1 MKTMTVC
8 LAGILLWVAPMWPQA
23 GPIIRP
29 GTRDAQ
35 KAENQP
41 QVPPQYKPRANPA
54 DPAELKRKAEELT
67 KLAASIPD
75 DVDRAS
81 KGVVVSDLNER
92 LKRIEKLS
100 KQLRRDLSR

>member
-1 MKTMTVC
+1 MKTITLC
-8 LAGILLWVAPMWPQA
+8 LAFILLWVAPMLAQEA
-23 GPIIRP
+23 PIIRP

-41 QVPPQYKPRANPA
+41 MVPPQYQPHPKPAN
-54 DPAELKRKAEELT
+54 PAELKREADELS

-81 KGVVVSDLNER
+81 KGVVASDLNER

-100 KQLRRDLSR
+100 KRLRRDLSR